1 MVEAAKNNT
10 STSEE
15 IVKNLRKY
23 DEVTSNRLGELLFND
38 KPEKIQKWHALFK
51 DSVFFPKQNL
61 TLDQQRDIAF
71 KRLKK
76 VADAKLFSIY
86 DFDRDPKNILTAH
99 EMLSYVDG
107 SLVTKFTVQFN
118 LFGGTLIA
126 LHTDRHRSFMD

>member
-86 DFDRDPKNILTAH
+86 DFDLDPKNILTAH

-107 SLVTKFTVQFN
+107 SLATKFTVQFN

-126 LHTDRHRSFMD
+126 LHTDRHRAFMD

>member
-23 DEVTSNRLGELLFND
+23 DEVTSNRLGRLLFND

-86 DFDRDPKNILTAH
+86 DFDLDPKNILTAH

-107 SLVTKFTVQFN
+107 SLATKFTVQFN

-126 LHTDRHRSFMD
+126 LHTDRHRAFMD